1 MNVYLP
7 KKVFIFYNMKVLK
20 MTKRLNIF
28 VMEQFLYLQMKKTLI
43 LLKNSFLIP
52 KTKDTQH
59 FQK

>member
-20 MTKRLNIF
+20 LIKRLNFF

-43 LLKNSFLIP
+43 LLKNLFRIP